1 MEQWCLCWGM
11 DLLRSSLF
19 LLLNHFP
26 GTDSWLPASLFL
38 SEIAATLQP
47 WQGLEQGH
55 ARSGVWCVPYTRSL
69 GCCLGACE
77 DLDLSYRH
85 LHALGSTVSSSK

>member
-11 DLLRSSLF
+11 ELLRSSLF

-47 WQGLEQGH
+47 WQGLERRVGF
-55 ARSGVWCVPYTRSL
+55 GVCPIHEVMGVAWVPVRIWICPT
-69 GCCLGACE
+69 
-77 DLDLSYRH
+77 DIFMP
-85 LHALGSTVSSSK
+85 